1 MKLHM
6 DAIACAVIAAVLSMA
21 WMEPES
27 WVTRLAPL
35 AFLSVSVLLFKLK
48 ICTVSLFFSIFALA
62 WWGAYTF
69 MLAQLS
75 LQPDANYS
83 RQSQYIQVQVTSIAS
98 QRGESIRF
106 TGRWQAI
113 GQDTE
118 QPILISWFRSSGAEQ
133 ALPQVGE
140 IWWLQARMRPISARA
155 NQGGFDYQSYL
166 VRNRIWLTA
175 SVSSGERML
184 AAQQVSYRQQL
195 YNRLQPLRAG
205 AEFPAGLH
213 YLDIVLGLTLGERHW
228 LSAERRQLLVTTG
241 VAHVMAISGLH
252 VSLVFAVSWWLAKI
266 WLVLLWRS
274 GSWLLRLRWQQVS
287 RQPDLRLGAI
297 LFALV
302 CAGLYAAMSGFAVS
316 TVRALVLLTLVALVR
331 LFGRRLS
338 MAQILLRC
346 IAVVLVIDP
355 LAWLDAG
362 FWLSVCA
369 VAAIF
374 FSQWWQPAQHEAL
387 GQKSM
392 LARTTQLW
400 RLEIVLTVL
409 IAPLMILYFQ
419 GISLIAPVTNLLVI
433 PVFAAVILPVSFI
446 ALGLLAFPQPVFNQL
461 AVWLL
466 TQLDPVLHT
475 VFSFL
480 AAAANWPQAWLS
492 TTDVRW
498 ALLGILLWLVSHW
511 QQNRQVKWLLA
522 GLFIA
527 GLPFLTLQQQEQFA
541 VHVLDVGQG
550 SAIVVQRG
558 NKALLYDAGPGFNQG
573 SHLVDDVIVPFLRYR
588 RLEPEW
594 LVISHE
600 HLDHTGGAEAL
611 QQRFPVL
618 KTLRSRFA
626 FDATSDWG
634 WQPEVFP
641 EYITRHTQPCSWGQ
655 NWLWQGVQIK
665 ALAPLPGPSFGPN
678 NDSCVLQLSYAG
690 QVVLLTGDIQRHTE
704 LRMAGRYAD
713 KLRANV
719 MVIPH
724 HGSQTSSQVDFIAAV
739 QPDIAIVSRGFMNQF
754 RMPHQDV
761 IARYQAR
768 QIPLYDTGR
777 DGQVS
782 VIWQKARW
790 WRGETEGRWRVRSY
804 YQFWRNRWYARRL
817 PEWQR

>member
-27 WVTRLAPL
+27 WMVRLAPL

-48 ICTVSLFFSIFALA
+48 ICTASLFFFIFALA

-69 MLAQLS
+69 MLAQLN

-83 RQSQYIQVQVTSIAS
+83 RHSQFIQVQVASIAS
-98 QRGESIRF
+98 QRGDSMRF
-106 TGRWQAI
+106 TGRLQTF
-113 GQDTE
+113 GQNTD
-118 QPILISWFRSSGAEQ
+118 QYILVSWFRSSGAEQ
-133 ALPQVGE
+133 PLPQVGE
-140 IWWLQARMRPISARA
+140 VWWLHARMRPISARA

-166 VRNRIWLTA
+166 VRNKIWLTA
-175 SVSSGERML
+175 TVSRGERMQ
-184 AAQQVSYRQQL
+184 AAQRVSFRQQL
-195 YNRLQPLRAG
+195 YNRLQLLRAG
-205 AEFPAGLH
+205 ADFPAGLH

-266 WLVLLWRS
+266 GLVLLWRG

-287 RQPDLRLGAI
+287 RQPDLRLSAI

-302 CAGLYAAMSGFAVS
+302 CAGVYAAMSGFAVS
-316 TVRALVLLTLVALVR
+316 TIRALVLLTLVALTR
-331 LFGRRLS
+331 LFGRRLN
-338 MAQILLRC
+338 MAQILVRC
-346 IAVVLVIDP
+346 IAVVLIIDP

-362 FWLSVCA
+362 FWLSVGA
-369 VAAIF
+369 VTAIF
-374 FSQWWQPAQHEAL
+374 FSHWWQPAQQVTGE
-387 GQKSM
+387 QKSI

-409 IAPLMILYFQ
+409 IAPLMIFYFQ
-419 GISLIAPVTNLLVI
+419 GVSLIAPLTNLLVI
-433 PVFAAVILPVSFI
+433 PVFAILILPVSFI
-446 ALGLLAFPQPVFNQL
+446 ALGLLTLPHSVLNSFAE
-461 AVWLL
+461 WLL

-480 AAAANWPQAWLS
+480 AATSNWPQAWFS

-498 ALLGILLWLVSHW
+498 ALLGIMLWLVMHW
-511 QQNRQVKWLLA
+511 QQNPRVKGLLV
-522 GLFIA
+522 GLSVM
-527 GLPFLTLQQQEQFA
+527 GLPFLTWQQQEQFA

-573 SHLVDDVIVPFLRYR
+573 SHLVDEVILPFLRYR
-588 RLEPEW
+588 RLRPEW

-600 HLDHTGGAEAL
+600 HLDHTGGAQAL
-611 QQRFPVL
+611 QQRFPAL

-634 WQPEVFP
+634 WLPEVLP
-641 EYITRHTQPCSWGQ
+641 EDLTRHTQPCSWGQ
-655 NWLWQGVQIK
+655 NWRWQGVQIR

-678 NDSCVLQLSYAG
+678 NDSCVLQLTYAG

-704 LRMAGRYAD
+704 LRMVGRYAD

-724 HGSQTSSQVDFIAAV
+724 HGSQTSSQLDFLDAV
-739 QPDIAIVSRGFMNQF
+739 QPDIAVVSRGFMNQF
-754 RMPHQDV
+754 RMPHDDV
-761 IARYQAR
+761 LMRYRVR
-768 QIPLYDTGR
+768 QIPLYDTGLH
-777 DGQVS
+777 GQVS
-782 VIWQKARW
+782 LSWKDARW
-790 WRGETEGRWRVRSY
+790 WRGETKGQWQVRSY

>member
-1 MKLHM
+1 MKLHI

-21 WMEPES
+21 WMEPDS

-48 ICTVSLFFSIFALA
+48 ICTVSLFFSVFAFA
-62 WWGAYTF
+62 WWGAYAF
-69 MLAQLS
+69 MLAQLN
-75 LQPDANYS
+75 LQPDADQS
-83 RQSQYIQVQVTSIAS
+83 RQPQYIQVQVTSIAT
-98 QRGESIRF
+98 QRGDTIRF
-106 TGRWQAI
+106 TGRWQVL
-113 GQDTE
+113 GQE
-118 QPILISWFRSSGAEQ
+118 SQQRILVTWFRSSGST
-133 ALPQVGE
+133 LPVPQVGE
-140 IWWLQARMRPISARA
+140 TWWLQARMRPISARA

-166 VRNRIWLTA
+166 VRNKIWLTA
-175 SVSSGERML
+175 SVSRGERL
-184 AAQQVSYRQQL
+184 HVAQRVSYRQYL
-195 YNRLQPLRAG
+195 YNRLQPLRAS
-205 AEFPAGLH
+205 ADSPAGLH

-252 VSLVFAVSWWLAKI
+252 VSLVFAVSWWLAKVV
-266 WLVLLWRS
+266 LVLLWR
-274 GSWLLRLRWQQVS
+274 GDSWLLRLRWRQVS
-287 RQPDLRLGAI
+287 RQPDLRVGAI
-297 LFALV
+297 MVALV

-346 IAVVLVIDP
+346 IAVVLVVDP

-374 FSQWWQPAQHEAL
+374 FSQWWQPTQQENRRPT
-387 GQKSM
+387 SV

-409 IAPLMILYFQ
+409 IAPLMILYFH
-419 GISLIAPVTNLLVI
+419 GISLIAPLTNLLVI
-433 PVFAAVILPVSFI
+433 PVFAVLILPMSFI
-446 ALGLLAFPQPVFNQL
+446 ALGLLALPHAVFNHV

-475 VFSFL
+475 VFTFL
-480 AAAANWPQAWLS
+480 ASASNWPQAWFS

-498 ALLGILLWLVSHW
+498 ALLGIMLWMVGNW
-511 QQNRQVKWLLA
+511 QQSRQTQWLMVSL
-522 GLFIA
+522 LVA
-527 GLPFLTLQQQEQFA
+527 GLPFITLPQQEQFT

-550 SAIVVQRG
+550 SAIVIQRG
-558 NKALLYDAGPGFNQG
+558 NKALLYDAGPGFIHG
-573 SHLVDDVIVPFLRYR
+573 SHLADDVILPFLRFR
-588 RLEPEW
+588 RLQPEW

-600 HLDHTGGAEAL
+600 HLDHTGAAAAL
-611 QQRFPVL
+611 QQRFPAL

-634 WQPEVFP
+634 WQPEAFP
-641 EYITRHTQPCSWGQ
+641 EHITRHSQPCSWGQ
-655 NWLWQGVQIK
+655 NWLWQGVQIR

-704 LRMAGRYAD
+704 LRMVGRYAH

-724 HGSQTSSQVDFIAAV
+724 HGSQTSSQIDFIAAV
-739 QPDIAIVSRGFMNQF
+739 QPDIAVVSRGFMNQF
-754 RMPHQDV
+754 RMPHEDV
-761 IARYQAR
+761 LERYQSR

-782 VIWQKARW
+782 LSWEEARW
-790 WRGETEGRWRVRSY
+790 WRGEKEGRWRVRSY